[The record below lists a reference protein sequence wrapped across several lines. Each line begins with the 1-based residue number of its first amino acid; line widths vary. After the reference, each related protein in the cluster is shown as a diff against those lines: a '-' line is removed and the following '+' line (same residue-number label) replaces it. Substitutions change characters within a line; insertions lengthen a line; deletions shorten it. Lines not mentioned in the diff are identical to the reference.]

1 MADEK
6 NKIDDQNIS
15 TNFKRYQGN
24 LDNLYSDDRT
34 VLGAVGSR
42 KPYYNSAV
50 AMDRERLMIELK
62 ANLSEPYR
70 ASRVSET
77 LVGINGVYADIIQYY
92 TNMPLYRYTVIPVQ
106 TKQKDKVVD
115 EAKYKKVYDQMVA
128 IVDGLSMEV
137 IFPKILQFGMIY
149 GIVYLYAARDKNSET
164 VETFMLPFEYCRKGF
179 ATNFGTETIVFDFR
193 FFDDMRNRIHTAL
206 GLRIT
211 DEELLSLFPI
221 ELIEGYLKFKEDPL
235 MRYQQLD
242 PNRGAAISFSFN
254 SMPPKIFANFGII
267 DYESIKS
274 VEIQRS
280 ASLLDKIVVHQIP
293 HTPDGNLI
301 FEVEEA
307 TAIHGAM
314 ASAVSSIKGLK
325 VLTTFGD
332 TKLLELQK
340 EDKMGEHGVWNQAYE
355 NLFYNVGMNP
365 SIFTSDRKEAMKAS
379 LQKDAAFI
387 FKQLDLIVNFY
398 NLVINNLYNFTPFE
412 SRINLLRITNFDEIE
427 KMDAYMKNASF
438 GMGKLEALV
447 ATGVKQSEIA
457 DKAALEKHLKL
468 DKILVPL
475 QSAYTS
481 TPADVKAD
489 EEINSSE
496 ESDDTEEVDTNG

>member
-1 MADEK
+1 MDEDK
-6 NKIDDQNIS
+6 NKIDDQKVS

-34 VLGAVGSR
+34 ILGAVGSR
-42 KPYYNSAV
+42 KPYYNAAV
-50 AMDRERLMIELK
+50 AQDRDRLTMELK

-77 LVGINGVYADIIQYY
+77 LMGINGVYSDIVNYY
-92 TNMPLYRYTVIPVQ
+92 VNLPIYRYTAVPVQ
-106 TKQKDKVVD
+106 TKAKGTVVD
-115 EAKYKKVYDQMVA
+115 DKKYKAVYDKMISV
-128 IVDGLSMEV
+128 VDGISIDV
-137 IFPKILQFGMIY
+137 IFPKILQFGMVY

-211 DEELLSLFPI
+211 DEEFLTLFPL

-242 PNRGAAISFSFN
+242 PHKGAAISFSFN
-254 SMPPKIFANFGII
+254 SMPPKIFADYGII
-267 DYESIKS
+267 DYESIKT
-274 VEIQRS
+274 VEIARN
-280 ASLLDKIVVHQIP
+280 ASLLDKILVHQIP

-307 TAIHGAM
+307 VDIHSAM
-314 ASAVSSIKGLK
+314 ASAISSVKGLK
-325 VLTTFGD
+325 LLTTFGD
-332 TKLLELQK
+332 TNVIQFQK
-340 EDKMGEHGVWNQAYE
+340 DSRDSENGIWDQAYK

-365 SIFTSDRKEAMKAS
+365 SIFTSDRKEAIQAS
-379 LQKDAAFI
+379 LQKDAAFV
-387 FKQLDLIVNFY
+387 FKQLDLIVNYY
-398 NLVINNLYNFTPFE
+398 NLVVNNLYNFTPFE
-412 SRINLLRITNFDEIE
+412 TRINLLHITHYDEVEKVQMYVSNANF
-427 KMDAYMKNASF
+427 
-438 GMGKLEALV
+438 GVGKLEAVV
-447 ATGVKQSEIA
+447 ATGIKQREIA
-457 DKAALEKHLKL
+457 DKAALEKYLKL
-468 DKILVPL
+468 DEILVPL

-481 TPADVKAD
+481 TPADVD
-489 EEINSSE
+489 TPEEEPVEDSN
-496 ESDDTEEVDTNG
+496 DTEEVDTNG

>member
-1 MADEK
+1 MDDNK
-6 NKIDDQNIS
+6 NKIDDQNVS

-34 VLGAVGSR
+34 ILGAVGSR

-50 AMDRERLMIELK
+50 AQDRERLMIELK

-77 LVGINGVYADIIQYY
+77 LMGINGVYADIIQYY
-92 TNMPLYRYTVIPVQ
+92 VNMPLYRYTTIPLQ
-106 TKQKDKVVD
+106 TKAKDKPVDPEKYKAVYDKMISVVD
-115 EAKYKKVYDQMVA
+115 G
-128 IVDGLSMEV
+128 ISMDV
-137 IFPKILQFGMIY
+137 VFPKILQFGMIY
-149 GIVYLYAARDKNSET
+149 GIVYLYAAKDKNSET
-164 VETFMLPFEYCRKGF
+164 VETLMLPFEYCRKGF

-193 FFDDMRNRIHTAL
+193 FFDDMRNRIHSAL

-211 DEELLSLFPI
+211 DEEFLSLFPL

-242 PNRGAAISFSFN
+242 PHKGAAISFSFN
-254 SMPPKIFANFGII
+254 SMPPKIFAEFGII
-267 DYESIKS
+267 DYESIKT
-274 VEIQRS
+274 VEIARS
-280 ASLLDKIVVHQIP
+280 ASLLDKVLVHKIP
-293 HTPDGNLI
+293 HTPEGNLI

-307 TAIHGAM
+307 VDIHNAM
-314 ASAVSSIKGLK
+314 AAAVSTIKGLK

-332 TKLLELQK
+332 TSLLEMQK

-365 SIFTSDRKEAMKAS
+365 SLFTSDRKEALTAA
-379 LQKDAAFI
+379 LRKDAAFV
-387 FKQLDLIVNFY
+387 FKQLDLIVNYY

-412 SRINLLRITNFDEIE
+412 ARINLLRITNYDETE
-427 KMDAYMKNASF
+427 KVQMYINNANF
-438 GMGKLEALV
+438 GVGKLEAIV
-447 ATGVKQSEIA
+447 ATGIKQREIA
-457 DKAALEKHLKL
+457 DKAALEKYLNL
-468 DKILVPL
+468 DKILTPL

-481 TPADVKAD
+481 TPADVKEDPVSSAD
-489 EEINSSE
+489 SE
-496 ESDDTEEVDTNG
+496 DVEEVDTNG